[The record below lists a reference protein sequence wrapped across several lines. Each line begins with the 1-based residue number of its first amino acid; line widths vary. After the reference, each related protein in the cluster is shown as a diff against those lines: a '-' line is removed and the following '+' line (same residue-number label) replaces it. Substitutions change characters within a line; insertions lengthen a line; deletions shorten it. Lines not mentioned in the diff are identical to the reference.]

1 MKNNMKVTAIIKS
14 GMGIYF
20 SRPKDP
26 HQAGWTDAL
35 TQSSSIAEV
44 KQQLKQAAEGR
55 DIEYEFLYDLSCF
68 KNLFEMIR
76 IEAVATRAHLS
87 VGELKNLIF
96 GDEYA
101 DNNKRIRVVHALQK
115 LGLELAEVRF

>member
-1 MKNNMKVTAIIKS
+1 MKVTAIIKS

-26 HQAGWTDAL
+26 NQAGWTDAM

-44 KQQLKQAAEGR
+44 KQQLKQAAEGSG
-55 DIEYEFLYDLSCF
+55 IEYEFLYDLSCF

-87 VGELKNLIF
+87 VGELQSLIF